1 MEVGDQGVHD
11 LEMVARVDE
20 DFGPAA
26 SCFQDTVFV
35 RGGFQ
40 GSAAGGADA
49 DDAATGGFGIVDK
62 LGLCQYGQPDGTDG
76 WQWAGSLLRKSAGAV
91 LRRRY
96 NRGRWKRQGVRKKMY
111 KLSEKYKKYVKYK
124 EIKNFEKNTCI
135 SCCLIIY

>member
-62 LGLCQYGQPDGTDG
+62 LGLVFFYHIEFRVHMMLGYIVYLDRTEGTKTD
-76 WQWAGSLLRKSAGAV
+76 
-91 LRRRY
+91 
-96 NRGRWKRQGVRKKMY
+96 M
-111 KLSEKYKKYVKYK
+111 
-124 EIKNFEKNTCI
+124 
-135 SCCLIIY
+135 